1 VSHHPNRLIRGL
13 HNLPAVERGSVVT
26 IGTFDGV
33 HLGHQAIINQVTHQA
48 KKMDLPSVAVI
59 FEPQPQEYFAGGEA
73 PARLMRFREKV
84 LALFEAGIDRV
95 LCVPFNE
102 SFRALDAQQFIDRV
116 LVKGLGLKYLV
127 VGDDFRFGCDRSGDY
142 KGLHAAGEQ
151 LGFTVTDTHT
161 LELKGERISST
172 RVRSELEAGHF
183 DAAAALLG
191 KPYTIAG
198 RVIYGQ
204 QLGRQL
210 GVPTANVLLRRYR
223 SPLRGVFAIK
233 ARLSEGQAFLGV
245 ANVGVRPTVGAADRP
260 ILEVHLFDFAQDI
273 YGQNLEVEFCHKL
286 RDEQK
291 FDSLDQLK
299 AQIFADIDAAKH
311 ILNH

>member
-1 VSHHPNRLIRGL
+1 MSHHPHRLIRGL
-13 HNLPAVERGSVVT
+13 HNLPAVTRGSVVT

-33 HLGHQAIINQVTHQA
+33 HLGHQAIIKQVTDQA
-48 KKMDLPSVAVI
+48 HKMSLPSVAMI
-59 FEPQPQEYFAGGEA
+59 FEPQPQEYFCGQAA

-84 LALFEAGIDRV
+84 LALFAAGIDQV
-95 LCVPFNE
+95 LCVPFNDA
-102 SFRALDAQQFIDRV
+102 FRALDAQQFIERV
-116 LVKGLGLKYLV
+116 LVDGLGSKYLV

-142 KGLHAAGEQ
+142 QRLQEAGERH
-151 LGFTVTDTHT
+151 GFAVTDTHT
-161 LELKGERISST
+161 LEFEGERISST
-172 RVRSELEAGHF
+172 RVRSELEAGRF
-183 DAAAALLG
+183 DSAADLLG
-191 KPYTIAG
+191 KPYAISG

-223 SPLRGVFAIK
+223 SPLQGVFAIR
-233 ARLSEGQAFLGV
+233 AQLAQGQGIAGV

-260 ILEVHLFDFAQDI
+260 ILEVHLFDFSRDI

-286 RDEQK
+286 REEQK

-299 AQIFADIDAAKH
+299 AQIYADIAAAKRF
-311 ILNH
+311 LNH